1 MAFQFLCPQNHLLQG
16 DESQAGQQ
24 CKCPYCGTVFI
35 VPQPAAP
42 VGPDPSVQVQ
52 PGAGFTQTGYEQQ
65 PAFQQPAY
73 QQPAYQEP
81 EQPVY
86 QEPAAEQFPG
96 VQAAPDFGQGA
107 APTAPDEPPPEFGTP
122 SASQQDILHIPCP
135 AGHELETPRDMLGQD
150 ALCPFCQ
157 TQFQLRLEDSVEY
170 RKEQEE
176 AQIRREMQLGKSWM
190 YWSIGIAVAVVM
202 GVIVLIVIA
211 AG

>member
-1 MAFQFLCPQNHLLQG
+1 MAFQFLCPQGHLLQG

-24 CKCPYCGTVFI
+24 CKCPYCETVFI
-35 VPQPAAP
+35 VPPPAAP
-42 VGPDPSVQVQ
+42 VGPDPSMQMQ
-52 PGAGFTQTGYEQQ
+52 PGAGFTQSGYE
-65 PAFQQPAY
+65 

-81 EQPVY
+81 
-86 QEPAAEQFPG
+86 AAEQLPDI
-96 VQAAPDFGQGA
+96 QTAPDFGPGA
-107 APTAPDEPPPEFGTP
+107 GPASPAEPPPQLDLP
-122 SASQQDILHIPCP
+122 NSSQQEILHIPCP

-170 RKEQEE
+170 RKEQED
-176 AQIRREMQLGKSWM
+176 AQVRRDMQIGKSWM
-190 YWSIGIAVAVVM
+190 YWSIGAAVAVVM